1 MSWHWGL
8 RSVWPLSSQTR
19 LALRLLRDPQVPLA
33 SKALPLVAS
42 LYLMSPID
50 LLPDVLP
57 VLGQV
62 DDVGLIVVATALF
75 LRLCPEEVVAHHRA
89 AIAAGRPFTPM
100 AASDLIIDA
109 HWHRD

>member
-1 MSWHWGL
+1 MASK
-8 RSVWPLSSQTR
+8 VVPL
-19 LALRLLRDPQVPLA
+19 LAL
-33 SKALPLVAS
+33 

-62 DDVGLIVVATALF
+62 DDVGLIALALALF
-75 LRLCPEEVVAHHRA
+75 LKLCPEEVVAHHRA
-89 AIAAGRPFTPM
+89 AIAKGRPFTPM
-100 AASDLIIDA
+100 AASGLIIDA